1 MKFSVAA
8 ILALGVAPAYSLSY
22 LESIS
27 GTAAPS
33 ISGPFPVA
41 VEPPFFFTNGAKDE
55 PAESPS
61 FFFTNGS
68 TDEPAASSTGSYLEN
83 LGGSSSVAPSAPS
96 GAAGSSS
103 SYLDA
108 LAGPST
114 SMSGAGM
121 TSYLDAL
128 PKSAPSSG
136 PGLHSYAASLNQAAA
151 SSSAP
156 VAAAPAA
163 AATSSAPAAAAPA
176 TPYIPAES
184 SGPVAAGANY
194 LAALASSTTSG
205 SPTGG
210 GLVGYL
216 DALTRIASPLAGAG
230 IRTHTDLLPVTN
242 TFAGTGAGTMT
253 YTDALGG
260 GRVTSGKSFAPL
272 GASKGSP
279 APAFAMGS
287 TTGKFDFSFVVDAEL
302 MEKLKNAGGRRV
314 KLTGKVT
321 SFN

>member
-22 LESIS
+22 LESLS
-27 GTAAPS
+27 GTAAPA
-33 ISGPFPVA
+33 ISGPLPVA

-68 TDEPAASSTGSYLEN
+68 TDEPAAASTGSYLEN

-114 SMSGAGM
+114 SMSGAGI

-128 PKSAPSSG
+128 PKSAPVSG
-136 PGLHSYAASLNQAAA
+136 PGLDSYAASLNQAAA
-151 SSSAP
+151 AAASSP
-156 VAAAPAA
+156 APAA
-163 AATSSAPAAAAPA
+163 AASSPAPAAAAA
-176 TPYIPAES
+176 TAYTPAES

-194 LAALASSTTSG
+194 LEALGSSSSSG

-210 GLVGYL
+210 GLIGYL
-216 DALTRIASPLAGAG
+216 DALARVAAPLAGAG

-260 GRVTSGKSFAPL
+260 GRVTSGKS
-272 GASKGSP
+272 P

-302 MEKLKNAGGRRV
+302 MEKLKNAGSGRV
-314 KLTGKVT
+314 TLTGKVT